1 MTPTPPG
8 SACAWRAGVGFTMS
22 KSRNSRKARAS
33 TGGVNGSRSTAS
45 VIPAT
50 SSMTIAPGS
59 LAPSARSA
67 CWAAHVPITATATKN
82 TTSPARENGT
92 IQSTTAVSA
101 LATVPG
107 ATGAQPTPPTVA
119 RATATR
125 VVVERV
131 RLGALADELVAFHLG
146 DAHAREAPRREG
158 GAVAEIDDA
167 VDLGRLAGR
176 AALPRER
183 RVLARP
189 VHEHVDDGAHEPGVA
204 LPRDPVLNVLDDGR
218 TLGGELRVDLIGIV
232 GRRRAGFGRVREH
245 AEPVEAR
252 VLEEREELL
261 ERGGRLA
268 READEHGG
276 AQRDVGDGRA
286 ELADDLR
293 HAPRGDRAPHRAQHA
308 VVAVLHGHVHVRHD
322 PRARELVEQA
332 LVDVRGMQVHRADP
346 RHPRVLA
353 ERQQQVADVAVARQV
368 APVGQRVLGDEDRLL
383 HAALREVV
391 DFRDDVVQR
400 AAAVLAT

>member
-146 DAHAREAPRREG
+146 DTHAREAPRREG

-167 VDLGRLAGR
+167 VDLGRLAGG
-176 AALPRER
+176 AAFPRER
-183 RVLARP
+183 GILARP
-189 VHEHVDDGAHEPGVA
+189 VHEDVEHRADALGVA
-204 LPRDPVLNVLDDGR
+204 VERDRIVQVLHDGGA
-218 TLGGELRVDLIGIV
+218 LGGHLRVDLV
-232 GRRRAGFGRVREH
+232 GKVRRRRPAFGRVREH
-245 AEPVEAR
+245 AKAVEAR
-252 VLEEREELL
+252 LVEEAEQVVEG
-261 ERGGRLA
+261 GGRLA
-268 READEHGG
+268 GEADEHRR
-276 AQRDVGDGRA
+276 AQRDVGER
-286 ELADDLR
+286 
-293 HAPRGDRAPHRAQHA
+293 
-308 VVAVLHGHVHVRHD
+308 VA
-322 PRARELVEQA
+322 
-332 LVDVRGMQVHRADP
+332 
-346 RHPRVLA
+346 
-353 ERQQQVADVAVARQV
+353 
-368 APVGQRVLGDEDRLL
+368 
-383 HAALREVV
+383 
-391 DFRDDVVQR
+391 
-400 AAAVLAT
+400 

>member
-146 DAHAREAPRREG
+146 DAHAREAPSREG
-158 GAVAEIDDA
+158 GAVAEM
-167 VDLGRLAGR
+167 
-176 AALPRER
+176 
-183 RVLARP
+183 
-189 VHEHVDDGAHEPGVA
+189 
-204 LPRDPVLNVLDDGR
+204 
-218 TLGGELRVDLIGIV
+218 
-232 GRRRAGFGRVREH
+232 
-245 AEPVEAR
+245 
-252 VLEEREELL
+252 
-261 ERGGRLA
+261 
-268 READEHGG
+268 
-276 AQRDVGDGRA
+276 
-286 ELADDLR
+286 ADDVE
-293 HAPRGDRAPHRAQHA
+293 HAPRADRAPHGAQHA
-308 VVAVLHGHVHVRHD
+308 VVAVLHRHVHVGHD
-322 PRARELVEQA
+322 ARARELVERA
-332 LVDVRGMQVHRADP
+332 VVDVRGMQVHRPDP
-346 RHPRVLA
+346 GHPRVLA
-353 ERQQQVADVAVARQV
+353 ERQQQVADVAVAGEVTAVRE
-368 APVGQRVLGDEDRLL
+368 RVLRDEDGLL
-383 HAALREVV
+383 DAARGEAL
-391 DFRDDVVQR
+391 DLRDDVAQR
-400 AAAVLAT
+400 AAAVTTADLGDRAEGTAHVAALGDLHVGVRHLARQQPRGGGVVEIARRG

>member
-45 VIPAT
+45 VISAT

-125 VVVERV
+125 SRRAQAVPGRDEGWGVW
-131 RLGALADELVAFHLG
+131 GAMSGPPTSVARLADELVAFHLG

-167 VDLGRLAGR
+167 VDLGRLAGG
-176 AALPRER
+176 AAFPRER
-183 RVLARP
+183 GILARP
-189 VHEHVDDGAHEPGVA
+189 VHEDVEHRADALGVA
-204 LPRDPVLNVLDDGR
+204 VERDRIVQVLHDGGA
-218 TLGGELRVDLIGIV
+218 LGGHLRVDLV
-232 GRRRAGFGRVREH
+232 GKVRRRRPAFGRVREH
-245 AEPVEAR
+245 AKAVEAR
-252 VLEEREELL
+252 LVEEAEQVVEG
-261 ERGGRLA
+261 GGRLA
-268 READEHGG
+268 GEADEHRR
-276 AQRDVGDGRA
+276 AQRDVGERVAD
-286 ELADDLR
+286 LADDVE
-293 HAPRGDRAPHRAQHA
+293 HAPRSDRAPHGAQHA
-308 VVAVLHGHVHVRHD
+308 VVAVLHRHVHVGHD
-322 PRARELVEQA
+322 ARARELVERA
-332 LVDVRGMQVHRADP
+332 VVDVRGMQVHRPDP
-346 RHPRVLA
+346 GHPRVLA
-353 ERQQQVADVAVARQV
+353 ERQQQVADVAVAGEVTAVRE
-368 APVGQRVLGDEDRLL
+368 RVLP
-383 HAALREVV
+383 
-391 DFRDDVVQR
+391 
-400 AAAVLAT
+400 

>member
-33 TGGVNGSRSTAS
+33 TGGVNGSRTTAS

-167 VDLGRLAGR
+167 VDLGRLAGG
-176 AALPRER
+176 AAFPRER
-183 RVLARP
+183 GILARP
-189 VHEHVDDGAHEPGVA
+189 VHEDVEHRADALGVA
-204 LPRDPVLNVLDDGR
+204 VERDRIVQVLHDGGA
-218 TLGGELRVDLIGIV
+218 LGGHLRVDLV
-232 GRRRAGFGRVREH
+232 GKVRRRRPAFGRVREH
-245 AEPVEAR
+245 AKAVEAR
-252 VLEEREELL
+252 LVEEAEQVVEG
-261 ERGGRLA
+261 GGRLA
-268 READEHGG
+268 GEADEHRR
-276 AQRDVGDGRA
+276 AQRDVGERVA
-286 ELADDLR
+286 ELADDVE
-293 HAPRGDRAPHRAQHA
+293 HAPRSDRAPHGAQHA
-308 VVAVLHGHVHVRHD
+308 VVAVLHRHVHVGHD
-322 PRARELVEQA
+322 ARARELVERA
-332 LVDVRGMQVHRADP
+332 VVDVRGMQVHRPDP
-346 RHPRVLA
+346 GHPRVLA
-353 ERQQQVADVAVARQV
+353 ERQQQVADVAVAGEVTAVRE
-368 APVGQRVLGDEDRLL
+368 RVLP
-383 HAALREVV
+383 
-391 DFRDDVVQR
+391 
-400 AAAVLAT
+400 